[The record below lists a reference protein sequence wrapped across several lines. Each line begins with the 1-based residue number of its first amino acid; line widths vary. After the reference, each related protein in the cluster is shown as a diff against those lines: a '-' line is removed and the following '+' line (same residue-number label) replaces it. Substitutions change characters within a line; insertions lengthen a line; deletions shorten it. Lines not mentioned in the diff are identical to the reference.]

1 MSKVVSRAPLYIQ
14 LRERLRAK
22 IRRGE
27 YAPGTAIPS
36 ESRLAETYGLHRL
49 SVRNAVDSLADEG
62 LLIYNPQ
69 NITSAQEE
77 TVADGIKVTHVY
89 DPAKIGAKVEEGEVT
104 GFRAEYYFDED
115 GELEYFTEITDAENN
130 GEKETYAYR
139 IDITEKNSVDK
150 VENTVEQFIKDK

>member
-62 LLIYNPQ
+62 LLKSIRGKGVFVCGPKERKKLLHH
-69 NITSAQEE
+69 T
-77 TVADGIKVTHVY
+77 
-89 DPAKIGAKVEEGEVT
+89 VT
-104 GFRAEYYFDED
+104 G
-115 GELEYFTEITDAENN
+115 
-130 GEKETYAYR
+130 
-139 IDITEKNSVDK
+139 
-150 VENTVEQFIKDK
+150 TV